1 LKVKVEENLDYG
13 KFILLKCSYID
24 VLKDKHYLYV
34 NSDKKYKENNE
45 INIGFDIAR
54 SSIIETG
61 MDIRLY

>member
-45 INIGFDIAR
+45 INIGFDIVR